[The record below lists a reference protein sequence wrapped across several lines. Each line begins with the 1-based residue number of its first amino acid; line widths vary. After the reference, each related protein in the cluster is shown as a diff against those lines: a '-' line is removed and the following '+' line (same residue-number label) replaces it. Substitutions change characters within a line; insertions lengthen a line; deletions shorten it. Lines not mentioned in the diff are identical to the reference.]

1 MEENKN
7 NGNAQDF
14 ASLFEKSLAKMDK
27 LQPGQQIETEIV
39 SISGDSVFLQLSGK
53 SEGILDTAEIMDKDG
68 KFTAKEGDVIKVFF
82 LQAKNGEMR
91 FTTRIGG
98 EKAEPSMI
106 ENAYHNRIPV
116 EGVVEKE
123 IKGGYEIKLGG
134 ARAFCPYSQMGLK
147 KSENAAEQIGKKLSF
162 RITEYKNGGRNILVS
177 QRALME
183 EARSD
188 QIEKLKGTLA
198 KGQKVTGT
206 IVSIQE
212 YGAFVDIGGFQALL
226 PVSEIGRSR
235 VEDINAVLT
244 VGQEIEAEILKIDWK
259 TERISLSTK
268 ALLADPW
275 EGAKDRYP
283 LDSRHEGTV
292 VRVTDFG
299 AFVSLE
305 SGVDGLIHISE
316 LKGDGTR
323 DNPREKLSVGQKLK
337 VQIMEVNED
346 KKRISLK
353 TASAADQDSDTRK
366 YLDNNRDTDT
376 YNPFAALLSKK
387 K

>member
-1 MEENKN
+1 
-7 NGNAQDF
+7 
-14 ASLFEKSLAKMDK
+14 
-27 LQPGQQIETEIV
+27 
-39 SISGDSVFLQLSGK
+39 
-53 SEGILDTAEIMDKDG
+53 
-68 KFTAKEGDVIKVFF
+68 
-82 LQAKNGEMR
+82 
-91 FTTRIGG
+91 
-98 EKAEPSMI
+98 
-106 ENAYHNRIPV
+106 
-116 EGVVEKE
+116 
-123 IKGGYEIKLGG
+123 
-134 ARAFCPYSQMGLK
+134 
-147 KSENAAEQIGKKLSF
+147 
-162 RITEYKNGGRNILVS
+162 
-177 QRALME
+177 
-183 EARSD
+183 
-188 QIEKLKGTLA
+188 
-198 KGQKVTGT
+198 
-206 IVSIQE
+206 
-212 YGAFVDIGGFQALL
+212 
-226 PVSEIGRSR
+226 
-235 VEDINAVLT
+235 
-244 VGQEIEAEILKIDWK
+244 
-259 TERISLSTK
+259 K

-323 DNPREKLSVGQKLK
+323 DNPREKLAVGQKLK